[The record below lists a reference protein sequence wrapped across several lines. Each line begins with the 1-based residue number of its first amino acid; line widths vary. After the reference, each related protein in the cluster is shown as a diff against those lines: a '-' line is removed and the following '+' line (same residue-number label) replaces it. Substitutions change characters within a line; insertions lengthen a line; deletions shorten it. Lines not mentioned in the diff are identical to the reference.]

1 MTTKTTHAIF
11 QPRALAVAVALG
23 CVAPAQAISF
33 NIGEVEGQ
41 FDSSLSVGA
50 NWAVRDADRDFISTA
65 LRVSISH
72 TSPIKGNHEGIVED
86 HAKVF
91 NAIKNRNPERA
102 KQSMLA
108 LIDEALNFI
117 EDAIAAGK

>member
-1 MTTKTTHAIF
+1 
-11 QPRALAVAVALG
+11 
-23 CVAPAQAISF
+23 
-33 NIGEVEGQ
+33 
-41 FDSSLSVGA
+41 
-50 NWAVRDADRDFISTA
+50 
-65 LRVSISH
+65 
-72 TSPIKGNHEGIVED
+72 VED

>member
-1 MTTKTTHAIF
+1 MQSLFKKTILLNKKWLIYIILITI
-11 QPRALAVAVALG
+11 
-23 CVAPAQAISF
+23 
-33 NIGEVEGQ
+33 
-41 FDSSLSVGA
+41 VGSA
-50 NWAVRDADRDFISTA
+50 CGAFISTA

-72 TSPIKGNHEGIVED
+72 TSPIKGNHDGIVED
-86 HAKVF
+86 HAKVY

-117 EDAIAAGK
+117 EDEIVKQESAK